1 MTICELTSHLQRKE
15 GDGYMQQIIK
25 LNFGCNY
32 INQNARPLQTIQH
45 KKQTLQQN
53 HRNAVNN
60 LKTFKTLSHLTI
72 NNNTNNS
79 KHANT
84 FKQKKAATPHKF
96 KNRKNTTAK
105 RGNNIAIIK
114 QPPLHMKAFA
124 RKASQY

>member
-1 MTICELTSHLQRKE
+1 LQRKE

-72 NNNTNNS
+72 NNNTNDR

-84 FKQKKAATPHKF
+84 FKQKKGGNASQIQKSKKQQQNAAT
-96 KNRKNTTAK
+96 T
-105 RGNNIAIIK
+105 
-114 QPPLHMKAFA
+114 
-124 RKASQY
+124 SQSSRNHHFT